1 MSDAQ
6 KYTSKLHGQRIL
18 IIGGTSGIG
27 YAVAE
32 ASLEHG
38 AHVIISSSSPPR
50 IDSALAS
57 LRKSY
62 PSITKEDNNPDRLRG
77 FPCDL
82 ASPDV
87 ESSLSTLLAQCCP
100 SEEKLDHIVF
110 TAGDKLAIG
119 GLHDLTLDKIHT
131 AGQVRFAAP
140 LLLAKHAW
148 PRYLSEGPKS
158 SITLTTG
165 VVSEKPLAEWSLNGG
180 YGAGLHGV
188 MRGLALDLRPVR
200 VNLVSP
206 GLVETEM
213 WDSLKESNGEAW
225 EGMVGKWVGKMTTGG
240 VGRREDVAE

>member
-38 AHVIISSSSPPR
+38 ANVIISSSSPPASTLPSPP
-50 IDSALAS
+50 SANSTHPPPPPATRTAS
-57 LRKSY
+57 GDI
-62 PSITKEDNNPDRLRG
+62 PAT
-77 FPCDL
+77 
-82 ASPDV
+82 SPPP
-87 ESSLSTLLAQCCP
+87 TLLAQACP
-100 SEEKLDHIVF
+100 AEEEKLDHIVF
-110 TAGDKLAIG
+110 TAGNRLAIG
-119 GLHDLTLDKIHT
+119 ALKDISLDAIHT
-131 AGQVRFAAP
+131 AGQVRFAGP
-140 LLLAKHAW
+140 LLLAKLAH
-148 PRYLSEGPKS
+148 PRYLAPGPRS

-165 VVSEKPLAEWSLNGG
+165 VVSEKPIADWALNGG

-206 GLVETEM
+206 GLVETEL
-213 WDSLKESNGEAW
+213 WDSLKESSGGAW
-225 EGMVGKWVGKMTTGG
+225 EGMVGKWVGKMTTGV
-240 VGRREDVAE
+240 VGRVEDVAE